1 MIGGQVCGS
10 ARLDVRDFILVVV
23 ACPGV
28 LQCWSAALI
37 WQDYI
42 TDPESEG
49 QEERGG
55 RLTSA
60 LCRIM
65 QNHINDRTA
74 LGDNPIAEA
83 RSCLLG

>member
-1 MIGGQVCGS
+1 ME
-10 ARLDVRDFILVVV
+10 
-23 ACPGV
+23 V
-28 LQCWSAALI
+28 LGWMSVISFSWWWPVLECWSAALI

-65 QNHINDRTA
+65 QNHINDCTA